1 MFGEF
6 GWFYEFEDD
15 NKGFLKTFVRSYG
28 ILLMELFTYGQ
39 IPYPGM
45 ANREVISIVDRG
57 DGMPKPSNHHL
68 PKSIFS
74 VMLQCWDKLSAK
86 RPTFEYLSNFFGD
99 FSTTSEEQYREVE
112 GKCLPNKKSKCI
124 IS

>member
-45 ANREVISIVDRG
+45 TNRAVIMQIQRG
-57 DGMPKPSNHHL
+57 YRMPKPTNHYMPDCVYNL
-68 PKSIFS
+68 
-74 VMLQCWDKLSAK
+74 MLQCWDKMSEK
-86 RPTFEYLSNFFGD
+86 RPTFEHLSSYFGD
-99 FSTTSEEQYREVE
+99 YFTASEKQHQDIKWFRSE
-112 GKCLPNKKSKCI
+112 LLKSQI
-124 IS
+124 LS